1 MDKAVV
7 TLVGMDSVG
16 IIAKMCTY
24 FAENDVN
31 IIDIA
36 QTTVRG
42 IINMVMIVDLGTGS
56 KGFDNVKNDMDNIS
70 KNVKCVINIVKY
82 DDLEALAE
90 E

>member
-1 MDKAVV
+1 
-7 TLVGMDSVG
+7 MDSVG

-56 KGFDNVKNDMDNIS
+56 KGFDNVKNDMDNMS

>member
-7 TLVGMDSVG
+7 TLVGKDSVG

-42 IINMVMIVDLGTGS
+42 IINMIMIVDLGTWS
-56 KGFDNVKNDMDNIS
+56 KGFDNVMKDMGNMS
-70 KNVKCVINIVKY
+70 KDVKCVINIVKY
-82 DDLEALAE
+82 GDLETLAE

>member
-56 KGFDNVKNDMDNIS
+56 KGFDNVKNDMENIS

>member
-56 KGFDNVKNDMDNIS
+56 KGFDNVKNDMDNMS

>member
-56 KGFDNVKNDMDNIS
+56 KGFDNVKNDMDNMS
-70 KNVKCVINIVKY
+70 KKVKCVINIVKY

>member
-56 KGFDNVKNDMDNIS
+56 KGFDNVKNDMDNMS

-82 DDLEALAE
+82 DDLEALAKE
-90 E
+90 

>member
-1 MDKAVV
+1 MNKTIV
-7 TLVGMDSVG
+7 TLSGMDSVG

-56 KGFDNVKNDMDNIS
+56 KGFDNVKKDMDNMS

>member
-42 IINMVMIVDLGTGS
+42 IINMVMIVDLETGS

>member
-16 IIAKMCTY
+16 II
-24 FAENDVN
+24 D
-31 IIDIA
+31 
-36 QTTVRG
+36 
-42 IINMVMIVDLGTGS
+42 MVMIVDLGTGS
-56 KGFDNVKNDMDNIS
+56 KGFDNVKNDMDNMS
-70 KNVKCVINIVKY
+70 KKVKCVINIVKY

>member
-56 KGFDNVKNDMDNIS
+56 KGFDNVKNDMDNMS

-82 DDLEALAE
+82 DDLKALAE

>member
-16 IIAKMCTY
+16 IIANMCTY

-56 KGFDNVKNDMDNIS
+56 KGFDNVKKDMDNMS
-70 KNVKCVINIVKY
+70 KKVKCVINIVKY

>member
-56 KGFDNVKNDMDNIS
+56 KGFDNVKNDMDNMS

-82 DDLEALAE
+82 DDLGALAE